1 MYSTI
6 VPKEHNNNKNNN
18 NNSKTD
24 VNRAK
29 AHLTITCPKQ
39 QQNTRLMRLYIMIK
53 SVFFSSLTSLNT
65 LRTSSTTCIYYTGT
79 NFRKVKIRAQVNKD
93 TCFLRKRFIK
103 IYWFAFSR
111 LSLLSAWKF

>member
-24 VNRAK
+24 MNRAK

-39 QQNTRLMRLYIMIK
+39 QQNTRLMRLHY
-53 SVFFSSLTSLNT
+53 
-65 LRTSSTTCIYYTGT
+65 
-79 NFRKVKIRAQVNKD
+79 D
-93 TCFLRKRFIK
+93 
-103 IYWFAFSR
+103 
-111 LSLLSAWKF
+111 